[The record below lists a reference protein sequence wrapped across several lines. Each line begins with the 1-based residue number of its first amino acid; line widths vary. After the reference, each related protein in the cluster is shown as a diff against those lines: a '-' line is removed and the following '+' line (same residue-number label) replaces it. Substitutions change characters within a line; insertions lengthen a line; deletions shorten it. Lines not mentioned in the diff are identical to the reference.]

1 MQPKFLVSNIGIFQG
16 AIFFW
21 PRVDGKVQ
29 CYVPARRW
37 RQRRNGTRYEI
48 LPPQMCR
55 NCIPPTRARC
65 KSLWIV
71 KSRKIYCTFLSR
83 HNKEKGS
90 ASLSICQ
97 VCTSFQ
103 YCSAI
108 LIYFTKRRLLLFFFL
123 YIFHHVLDPLSP
135 RLWSITP
142 CIPPLW
148 HIQQISP
155 NMGSMQPHHKMI
167 EESPGISDNIKI
179 FLGYFSSPY

>member
-1 MQPKFLVSNIGIFQG
+1 MHQLFVVWVWPTKSIISWDLECTQNFSYPILEFFGVP
-16 AIFFW
+16 FFW

-65 KSLWIV
+65 RNLWIV
-71 KSRKIYCTFLSR
+71 KNGARFIAHFCPDITRRKGVHLCQSVRFARLFSIAQPFWNILHY
-83 HNKEKGS
+83 EEEGS
-90 ASLSICQ
+90 
-97 VCTSFQ
+97 
-103 YCSAI
+103 
-108 LIYFTKRRLLLFFFL
+108 YFFACCIFFIPPAVVH
-123 YIFHHVLDPLSP
+123 YTVY
-135 RLWSITP
+135 
-142 CIPPLW
+142 PPLW

-167 EESPGISDNIKI
+167 
-179 FLGYFSSPY
+179 